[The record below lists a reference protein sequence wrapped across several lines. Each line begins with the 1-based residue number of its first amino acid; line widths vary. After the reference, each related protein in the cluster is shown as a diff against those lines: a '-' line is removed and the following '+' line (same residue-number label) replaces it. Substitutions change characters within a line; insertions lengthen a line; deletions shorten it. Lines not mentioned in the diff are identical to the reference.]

1 MFHFYLFRKIKSFI
15 FHFMAVPK
23 KKMSKSR
30 RDSRKNTWKKKVLKK
45 VLFAIS
51 LGKSL
56 AKDNQ
61 TIRFIV

>member
-1 MFHFYLFRKIKSFI
+1 
-15 FHFMAVPK
+15 MAVPK

-30 RDSRKNTWKKKVLKK
+30 RDSRKSTWKKKVEKK

-56 AKDNQ
+56 LNNSSNK
-61 TIRFIV
+61 FIFP